1 MASID
6 ATRRYRQVQ
15 VETSAKD
22 ELLVLL
28 LDGGVRFA
36 EGAALELRKAANGE
50 EEDLERRNDYLIRS
64 QKIILELIGALNPT
78 IGLELYDKLQSLY
91 SFTFRRL
98 FEGNVEADL
107 VKVEEGVRVFQ
118 QIRDMWKDA
127 VERAREEQDGQA
139 KPQRPLSNSTI
150 SLQG

>member
-1 MASID
+1 MD

-15 VETSAKD
+15 VETSGKD

-36 EGAALELRKAANGE
+36 EGGLLELEKAERGE
-50 EEDLERRNDYLIRS
+50 EEDRTRRNDYLIRS
-64 QKIILELIGALNPT
+64 QKIVLELIGALNPT

-98 FEGNVEADL
+98 FEGNVESDRQKIAD
-107 VKVEEGVRVFQ
+107 GVRVFCE
-118 QIRDMWKDA
+118 IRDMWKEA
-127 VERAREEQDGQA
+127 VARAREEQGGDSK
-139 KPQRPLSNSTI
+139 KPGRPLANSTI
-150 SLQG
+150 SVQG